1 MAKKKFGVGK
11 IVACISAVLG
21 LIALIMLFVPQL
33 NYKSATGL
41 VNGEPLSG
49 LQITFGYSEKDI
61 QILNFSFGNFLTY
74 LLVIVGIVFALL
86 AVFGKLGKI
95 APIVSA
101 VAFVVAGILF
111 FCAHAMMAVNVGELS
126 GDAADKAAQVIKDR
140 YTLGAGAIVGGVFS
154 LIAGVGALFKLFI
167 KK

>member
-1 MAKKKFGVGK
+1 
-11 IVACISAVLG
+11 
-21 LIALIMLFVPQL
+21 MLFVPQL

-49 LQITFGYSEKDI
+49 LQITFGYSEKDV

-74 LLVIVGIVFALL
+74 LLVIAGIVFALL

-95 APIVSA
+95 APIVST
-101 VAFVVAGILF
+101 VAFVAGILF

-140 YTLGAGAIVGGVFS
+140 YTLGAGAIVGGVLS
-154 LIAGVGALFKLFI
+154 LVAGLGALSKLFI